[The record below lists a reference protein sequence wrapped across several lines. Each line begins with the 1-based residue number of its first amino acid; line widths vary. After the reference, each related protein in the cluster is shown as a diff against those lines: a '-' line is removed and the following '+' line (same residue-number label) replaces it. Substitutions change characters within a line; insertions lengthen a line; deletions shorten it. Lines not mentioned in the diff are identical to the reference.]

1 MPTTP
6 VQALPYPALS
16 DAANGPV
23 AVQNLALA
31 LEDYKTIVRCTSS
44 TRPAHVEGRV
54 IYETDTDTLLV
65 STGAAWRSTS
75 SQWVTLPG
83 FSTPNVNCTTLQAKY
98 LRIGDTVTMRTQL
111 QLTTGAVIGPALID
125 PLFPFAS
132 DTRFA
137 DDNIMGRVRG
147 LRSGVAWHAGDI
159 CPIIYASVKRF
170 GIYQSTGS
178 GAHWTVNG
186 PDTWQPGDR
195 WGIDLTYQAA
205 PA

>member
-16 DAANGPV
+16 DPANGPI

-31 LEDYKTIVRCTSS
+31 LEDYKTLVRCTSS

-65 STGAAWRSTS
+65 STGTSWRSIS
-75 SQWVTLPG
+75 SQWTNFG
-83 FSTPNVNCTTLQAKY
+83 ISTPNIPCTVLQAKY
-98 LRIGDTVTMRTQL
+98 LRVGDTVTIRAQI
-111 QLTTGAVIGPALID
+111 QLTANLIGPALID
-125 PLFPFAS
+125 PPFPFAS
-132 DTRFA
+132 DTQFTEW
-137 DDNIMGRVRG
+137 NIVGRVRA
-147 LRSGVAWHAGDI
+147 LRSGVAFHQADI
-159 CPIIYASVKRF
+159 CPIVYASVNRF

-178 GAHWTVNG
+178 GVIYTVSS
-186 PDTWQPGDR
+186 PAAWASGDKF
-195 WGIDLTYQAA
+195 GIDLTYQAA